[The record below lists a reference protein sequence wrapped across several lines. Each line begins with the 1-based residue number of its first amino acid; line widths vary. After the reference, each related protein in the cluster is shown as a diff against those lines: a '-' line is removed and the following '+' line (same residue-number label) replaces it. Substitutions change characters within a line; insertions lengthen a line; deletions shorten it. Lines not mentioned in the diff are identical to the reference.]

1 MVIKNDKKKIILM
14 SKKGRNQHVV
24 PHNGGCAV
32 KGDGNK
38 KVTKITK
45 TEKKA
50 GNIAKE
56 VAKHQKSEVV
66 IHNKNGR
73 ISDKDSYGNDSCPP
87 KDKKH

>member
-38 KVTKITK
+38 KVTK
-45 TEKKA
+45 
-50 GNIAKE
+50 
-56 VAKHQKSEVV
+56 HQKSEVV